1 MECLSKLVR
10 IVGTLFLALLLAFA
24 AALTGAAPA
33 EANVLSDWTLTVDLQ
48 ADGSAQVTERR
59 VLNVDEG
66 TEAFIALG
74 HLQGAEISDFWVA
87 EDGQRFE
94 DLGTDWDVDASREDK
109 AQKSGM
115 VLKDDGVELCWGLG
129 ADGSHT
135 YEVHYTVHG
144 MVRQMTDGQSMY
156 WTFYN
161 SDTNTPPEKAL
172 MRLSAPFPMT
182 ADNTKIWGFGF
193 GGNIHFADDGSV
205 QGLSL
210 IHI

>member
-1 MECLSKLVR
+1 MECLSKPVR
-10 IVGTLFLALLLAFA
+10 LVGTLSLALLLAFA

-74 HLQGAEISDFWVA
+74 
-87 EDGQRFE
+87 
-94 DLGTDWDVDASREDK
+94 DWDVDASREDK

-182 ADNTKIWGFGF
+182 ADNTKSGASALAATFTLPMTAACKASRIRP
-193 GGNIHFADDGSV
+193 
-205 QGLSL
+205 
-210 IHI
+210 